1 MGNEEIRSAVGKG
14 TSNSA
19 TVGTSSKKA
28 TEIGSWCVMP
38 AYEAQS
44 KGYCWA
50 RYDTKEQAVSRQGSN
65 RDIIC
70 FYNSLDT
77 PIVPEGCPYWALA
90 WVPECRNPATEAPRP
105 ATKKP
110 DVSLIPYFGWLG
122 VIRALE
128 AGNSPVKGY
137 ERDDWKP
144 GQKNER
150 SAREHANAVIRHAMR
165 YLDGEILDPETGL
178 PHLDHAATRAMMGR
192 EVDTATMRKD
202 FGNG

>member
-1 MGNEEIRSAVGKG
+1 MGNGEIRYAVGKRAG
-14 TSNSA
+14 STA
-19 TVGTSSKKA
+19 KVGTPGKDALEVGRWVRMPSEEALDRGLCWEVACSSDRDDDDVH
-28 TEIGSWCVMP
+28 G
-38 AYEAQS
+38 
-44 KGYCWA
+44 
-50 RYDTKEQAVSRQGSN
+50 DTLGGDAP
-65 RDIIC
+65 
-70 FYNSLDT
+70 T
-77 PIVPEGCPYWALA
+77 AWA
-90 WVPECRNPATEAPRP
+90 WVPDPPKAMANAMS
-105 ATKKP
+105 KKP

-150 SAREHANAVIRHAMR
+150 SAREHANAVIRHTMR

-202 FGNG
+202 FGK

>member
-1 MGNEEIRSAVGKG
+1 MGERDG
-14 TSNSA
+14 TTA
-19 TVGTSSKKA
+19 KVGTPGK
-28 TEIGSWCVMP
+28 
-38 AYEAQS
+38 EALESGRWVNMTAGEAHERGLCWDYDDQS
-44 KGYCWA
+44 DERVFG
-50 RYDTKEQAVSRQGSN
+50 DTWWSAEVNKLALV
-65 RDIIC
+65 
-70 FYNSLDT
+70 
-77 PIVPEGCPYWALA
+77 LA
-90 WVPECRNPATEAPRP
+90 WVPDPSKTMANVTP
-105 ATKKP
+105 TKKP

>member
-1 MGNEEIRSAVGKG
+1 MGNREIRYAVGKG
-14 TSNSA
+14 TSNTA
-19 TVGTSSKKA
+19 KVGAPGKEA
-28 TEIGSWCVMP
+28 AELGSWKVIP
-38 AYEAQS
+38 ANQAQEGGYPWIIFSRRDAAERCRLSGMTLSCSWDADLATNTEMYEQ
-44 KGYCWA
+44 
-50 RYDTKEQAVSRQGSN
+50 
-65 RDIIC
+65 
-70 FYNSLDT
+70 
-77 PIVPEGCPYWALA
+77 YWALA
-90 WVPECRNPATEAPRP
+90 WVKAEATKP
-105 ATKKP
+105 TKKP

>member
-1 MGNEEIRSAVGKG
+1 MGNREIRYAVGKRNG
-14 TSNSA
+14 TTA
-19 TVGTSSKKA
+19 KVGTPGKEALEVGRWIKMSSTEAGERGLCWEPVGPWDREDDDA
-28 TEIGSWCVMP
+28 TADDI
-38 AYEAQS
+38 
-44 KGYCWA
+44 
-50 RYDTKEQAVSRQGSN
+50 R
-65 RDIIC
+65 RDGM
-70 FYNSLDT
+70 LA
-77 PIVPEGCPYWALA
+77 WA
-90 WVPECRNPATEAPRP
+90 WVPEVRYPTPEATN
-105 ATKKP
+105 TVSKKP